1 MAVQFPSEL
10 HPIRAR
16 LLAKAGDD
24 AELYALGASVARVT
38 QMAADDEQGAN
49 ELAHVILSD
58 AALSTRVLRMAN
70 GAMYRS
76 SATPPVTTVSR
87 ALSLLGFNTVRR
99 AALGMLLVD
108 ALGSRQATGV
118 RGEIEVALLSSLVGR
133 AMARRSSIYQA
144 DAEEA
149 SVVSLLKNIA
159 PLLVASHENDTYR
172 EIADHVASGR
182 YNHEQ
187 AASLVLGCGYEALT
201 QAVAQSWKLAPQ
213 LVLSMAPQP
222 TGPLS
227 IPAGRTEWM
236 AQVACFG
243 TDLGRLAHRGASI
256 VGANERALLSRYGR
270 ALAIDAEQLSQLLAG
285 VKDEMA
291 ALLASMKLVPTAQP
305 AQFEADTGT
314 GLPAVLQ
321 EAMLDIAPDTTTEFH
336 PSGKP
341 TNARDLLLA
350 GVQDVTQMR
359 AAGKA
364 PVNELILAVLESL
377 YSSMGFR
384 FATVCLKDPKT
395 NTYRARAAFGAG
407 HGPRQQGFQFP
418 LEASRDLFHLAMEH
432 NADMMVADAKAPKLY
447 ALLPQWHRELL
458 PDAHSLIVLPLVVG
472 KARLGLFYADRT
484 LTAFEGVPPDETALI
499 KALKGQVLAA
509 LGG

>member
-10 HPIRAR
+10 HPVRAR
-16 LLAKAGDD
+16 LLLKAGDD
-24 AELYALGASVARVT
+24 AELYALGVSVAKVT
-38 QMAADDEQGAN
+38 QMTADDEQGAN

-58 AALSTRVLRMAN
+58 AALSTRILRMAN
-70 GAMYRS
+70 GALYRTAS
-76 SATPPVTTVSR
+76 TPAVTTVSR
-87 ALSLLGFNTVRR
+87 AISLLGFNTVRR

-108 ALGSRQATGV
+108 ALGEREAAGV
-118 RGEIEVALLSSLVGR
+118 RGEIEVALCSSLVGR
-133 AMARRSSIYQA
+133 SMARRSAAYQA

-172 EIADHVASGR
+172 DIARHIADGR
-182 YNHEQ
+182 HTADQ
-187 AASLVLGCGYEALT
+187 AAHLVLGCGYDVLS

-222 TGPLS
+222 QGRLNAPVS
-227 IPAGRTEWM
+227 RTEWM

-243 TDLGRLAHRGASI
+243 TDLGRMAHKGVSI
-256 VGANERALLSRYGR
+256 GGPNERAILSRYGQ
-270 ALAIDAEQLSQLLAG
+270 ALDIDAEQLQKLLAD
-285 VKDEMA
+285 VKEEMA
-291 ALLASMKLVPTAQP
+291 ALMASMKLVSNKP
-305 AQFEADTGT
+305 AADVDDGT
-314 GLPAVLQ
+314 GLPAVLKAATLGV
-321 EAMLDIAPDTTTEFH
+321 EPTPEELFH

-341 TNARDLLLA
+341 TNARELLLA

-359 AAGKA
+359 ATGKTKI
-364 PVNELILAVLESL
+364 NELMLAVLESL

-395 NTYRARAAFGAG
+395 GLYRARASFGAN
-407 HGPRQQGFQFP
+407 HEALQAGFQFSAEP
-418 LEASRDLFHLAMEH
+418 ARDLFHLSMEH
-432 NADMMVADAKAPKLY
+432 NADMMVADAKAAKMY
-447 ALLPQWHRELL
+447 ALLPQWHRDLL
-458 PDAHSLIVLPLVVG
+458 PDAHSMIVLPLVVG
-472 KARLGLFYADRT
+472 KARLGLFYADRA

>member
-10 HPIRAR
+10 HPVRAR
-16 LLAKAGDD
+16 LLQKAGDD
-24 AELYALGASVARVT
+24 AELYALGAAVARVT

-70 GAMYRS
+70 GALYRS

-108 ALGSRQATGV
+108 ALGATEGAGV

-133 AMARRSSIYQA
+133 AMARRSSAYQS

-149 SVVSLLKNIA
+149 SVVALLKNIA
-159 PLLVASHENDTYR
+159 PLLVASHENDSYR
-172 EIADHVASGR
+172 EIAGHVSSGR
-182 YNHEQ
+182 HSHEQ
-187 AASLVLGCGYEALT
+187 AASLVLGCGYQALT
-201 QAVAQSWKLAPQ
+201 QAVVQSWQLAPQ
-213 LVLSMAPQP
+213 LVLSLAPQAP
-222 TGPLS
+222 GPLGTATS
-227 IPAGRTEWM
+227 RNEWM

-256 VGANERALLSRYGR
+256 AGANERALLSRYGS
-270 ALAIDAEQLSQLLAG
+270 ALAIDAEQLGQLLAA

-291 ALLASMKLVPTAQP
+291 ALLACMKLVPGQP
-305 AQFEADTGT
+305 AAAPDSGS

-321 EAMLDIAPDTTTEFH
+321 QATLGAAPEAAGQFH

-364 PVNELILAVLESL
+364 RVNELILAVLESL

-395 NTYRARAAFGAG
+395 DTYRARAAFGPG

-418 LEASRDLFHLAMEH
+418 AEPSRDLFHLAMEH
-432 NADMMVADAKAPKLY
+432 NADMMVADAKAPKLH
-447 ALLPQWHRELL
+447 ALLPPWHRELL
-458 PDAHSLIVLPLVVG
+458 PDCASLIVLPLVVG

-484 LTAFEGVPPDETALI
+484 LTAFEGVPPDETALL

>member
-10 HPIRAR
+10 HPVRAR
-16 LLAKAGDD
+16 LLLKAGDD
-24 AELYALGASVARVT
+24 AELYALGTSVARVT
-38 QMAADDEQGAN
+38 QMTADDEQGAN
-49 ELAHVILSD
+49 DLAHVILSD

-87 ALSLLGFNTVRR
+87 AISLLGFNTVRR

-108 ALGSRQATGV
+108 ALGANQAAGV
-118 RGEIEVALLSSLVGR
+118 RGEIEVALVSSLVGR
-133 AMARRSSIYQA
+133 SMARRSATYQA

-149 SVVSLLKNIA
+149 SVVALLKNIA
-159 PLLVASHENDTYR
+159 PLLVASHENETYR
-172 EIADHVASGR
+172 EIAAHVASGR
-182 YNHEQ
+182 QTHEQ
-187 AASLVLGCGYEALT
+187 AANLVLGCGYESLS
-201 QAVAQSWKLAPQ
+201 QAVAQSWRLAPQ

-222 TGPLS
+222 QGPLS
-227 IPAGRTEWM
+227 MPASRTEWM

-256 VGANERALLSRYGR
+256 VGANERLLLSRYGR
-270 ALAIDAEQLSQLLAG
+270 ALSIDAEQLAALLAG
-285 VKDEMA
+285 VKEEIA
-291 ALLASMKLVPTAQP
+291 ALMASMKLVPNKP
-305 AQFEADTGT
+305 AEEFDSGV

-321 EAMLDIAPDTTTEFH
+321 AATLGAAPEPDELFH

-341 TNARDLLLA
+341 TNARELLLA

-359 AAGKA
+359 AAGKSK
-364 PVNELILAVLESL
+364 VNELILAVLESL

-384 FATVCLKDPKT
+384 FACVCLKDPKT
-395 NTYRARAAFGAG
+395 GTYRARAAFGVDHAA
-407 HGPRQQGFQFP
+407 RQAGFQFSADP
-418 LEASRDLFHLAMEH
+418 ARDLFHLAMEH

-447 ALLPQWHRELL
+447 ALLPQWHRDLL
-458 PDAHSLIVLPLVVG
+458 PDANSLIVLPLVVG
-472 KARLGLFYADRT
+472 KAQLGLFYADRT

>member
-10 HPIRAR
+10 HPVRAR
-16 LLAKAGDD
+16 LLLKAGDD
-24 AELYALGASVARVT
+24 AELYALGTSVARVT
-38 QMAADDEQGAN
+38 QMTADDEQGAN
-49 ELAHVILSD
+49 DLAHVILSD

-87 ALSLLGFNTVRR
+87 AISLLGFNTVRR

-108 ALGSRQATGV
+108 ALGANQAAGV
-118 RGEIEVALLSSLVGR
+118 RGEIEVALVSSLVGR
-133 AMARRSSIYQA
+133 SMARRSATYQA

-149 SVVSLLKNIA
+149 SVVALLKNIA
-159 PLLVASHENDTYR
+159 PLLVASHENETYR
-172 EIADHVASGR
+172 EIAGHVASGR
-182 YNHEQ
+182 HTHEQ
-187 AASLVLGCGYEALT
+187 AANLVLGCGYESLS
-201 QAVAQSWKLAPQ
+201 QAVAQSWRLAPQ

-222 TGPLS
+222 QGPLS
-227 IPAGRTEWM
+227 MPASRTEWM

-270 ALAIDAEQLSQLLAG
+270 ALSIDAEQLGALLAG
-285 VKDEMA
+285 VKEEIA
-291 ALLASMKLVPTAQP
+291 ALMSSMKLVPNKP
-305 AQFEADTGT
+305 VEEIDSGV

-321 EAMLDIAPDTTTEFH
+321 AATLGAAPEPLELFH

-341 TNARDLLLA
+341 TNARELLLA

-359 AAGKA
+359 AAGESR
-364 PVNELILAVLESL
+364 VNELILAVLETL
-377 YSSMGFR
+377 YRAMGFR
-384 FATVCLKDPKT
+384 FATVCLKDPRSAQ
-395 NTYRARAAFGAG
+395 YRARVAFGED
-407 HGPRQQGFQFP
+407 HGRLQDGFAFP
-418 LEASRDLFHLAMEH
+418 LTPSRDIFYLSME
-432 NADMMVADAKAPKLY
+432 NDADLMIADSSTQKIRD
-447 ALLPQWHRELL
+447 LLPPWHRVLL
-458 PDAHSLIVLPLVVG
+458 PDARSFIVLPLVVG
-472 KARLGLFYADRT
+472 KVQLGLFYADR
-484 LTAFEGVPPDETALI
+484 AKPAPEGVPADETSLI